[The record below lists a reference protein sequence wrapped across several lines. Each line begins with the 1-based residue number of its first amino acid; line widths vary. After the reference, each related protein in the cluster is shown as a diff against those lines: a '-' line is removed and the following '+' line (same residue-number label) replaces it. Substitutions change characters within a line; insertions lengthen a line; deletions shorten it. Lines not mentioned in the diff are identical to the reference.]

1 MLRVNATLLVILNL
15 CIVNLAIGHPG
26 TGYGISRSAKV
37 DWEPSPTGQGPGTV
51 YADTSLSFHYGTH
64 NEGDA
69 HADGG
74 HTFEG
79 LQHRGI
85 FKLNGEVKAAE
96 YWLDTK
102 SDDEDPPS
110 TEFVFDHPRL
120 ERSAEQCFDVF
131 AKSAGYFRWGTKIYN
146 ETRTSISARK
156 NLPDFLCNLNNSQ
169 ETDFPWEHEDAYNE
183 LRQIVA
189 DRQLT
194 DSNVTGAVNRNGLI
208 YVIRNN
214 SVPENFNPVDGIES
228 NVIQDVAQAPSPFH
242 GRRRLLTVTW
252 ASLKK

>member
-1 MLRVNATLLVILNL
+1 MLRMKATLLVILNL

-26 TGYGISRSAKV
+26 TGYGISRTATV
-37 DWEPSPTGQGPGTV
+37 GWEPSPTGQGPGTV

-85 FKLNGEVKAAE
+85 FKLNGAVKAAE

-102 SDDEDPPS
+102 SDDADPPS

-146 ETRTSISARK
+146 ETRTSISDRD
-156 NLPDFLCNLNNSQ
+156 NLPVFLCNLNNAQ
-169 ETDFPWEHEDAYNE
+169 GLDFPWVNEEVYDE
-183 LRQIVA
+183 LRQIVVEH
-189 DRQLT
+189 QLT
-194 DSNVTGAVNRNGLI
+194 DPDVTGAVNMNGLI
-208 YVIRNN
+208 HVIRNN
-214 SVPENFNPVDGIES
+214 VVERELNPIDGIES
-228 NVIQDVAQAPSPFH
+228 NIIQIVSQAPSPYH
-242 GRRRLLTVTW
+242 GRKRLLTVTW